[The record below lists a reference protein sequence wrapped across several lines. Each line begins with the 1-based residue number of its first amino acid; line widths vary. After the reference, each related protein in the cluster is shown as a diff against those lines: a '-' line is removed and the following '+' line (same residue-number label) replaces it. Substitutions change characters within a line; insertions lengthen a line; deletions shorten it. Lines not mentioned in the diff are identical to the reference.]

1 MRCYECNGTFVK
13 QTGSVTFNDTV
24 VGKYSVDNIS
34 YLKCDCCG
42 ELAFP
47 AGVSAV
53 IDVAKKNKLQ
63 RLIGRLPVSE
73 FITATEVASILGIS
87 RQAVHK
93 HRRISRG
100 FIHSYLHGERM
111 LYHKKSV
118 ELYRDTGDGR
128 FSLVGY
134 GTGASWGVFRVIDG
148 GRKKMTVPRT
158 WEIEKVDSL
167 DSPLEEGLG

>member
-1 MRCYECNGTFVK
+1 MRCYECNGSLVK
-13 QTGSVTFNDTV
+13 QTGSVTFNDTF

-47 AGVSAV
+47 AGVSTV
-53 IDVAKKNKLQ
+53 IDGAKKNKLQ

-100 FIHSYLHGERM
+100 FVHTFMNGAKI

-118 ELYRDTGDGR
+118 ELFRDTGDGR

-134 GTGASWGVFRVIDG
+134 GTGASWGVYRVIDG
-148 GRKKMTVPRT
+148 ERKKMTVPQD
-158 WEIEKVDSL
+158 WEIEKVNSL
-167 DSPLEEGLG
+167 DSHLEEGLG